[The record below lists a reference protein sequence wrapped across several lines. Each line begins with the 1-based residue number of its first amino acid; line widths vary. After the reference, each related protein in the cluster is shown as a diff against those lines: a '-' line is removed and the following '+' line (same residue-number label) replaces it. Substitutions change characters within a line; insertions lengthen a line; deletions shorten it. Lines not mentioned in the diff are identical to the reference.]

1 MVSCQMN
8 ETARK
13 CSGNPMS
20 LVCVLAS
27 DEAGLVELSA
37 QNGQVQLCMPFP
49 KTKFLAKILS
59 PLP

>member
-1 MVSCQMN
+1 MN

-20 LVCVLAS
+20 LVCVLVS
-27 DEAGLVELSA
+27 DEGGLVELPT
-37 QNGQVQLCMPFP
+37 QNDQVQLFMPFP